1 MKILEVEFLC
11 SEQSIWTDDEPFKI
25 KLAFLIYRLI
35 QQSVGRKVGK
45 PQWQS
50 EKLQRQMLSICSKIY
65 ESVGRVIVTGVF
77 WRFFSSRAKK

>member
-45 PQWQS
+45 PQ
-50 EKLQRQMLSICSKIY
+50 
-65 ESVGRVIVTGVF
+65 
-77 WRFFSSRAKK
+77 